1 MLSGFFNWNILIFLS
16 KRHMSIV
23 WFENSFLKLIRT
35 NLRYS
40 HDNIFLKTF
49 KILWPKHTSHMIF
62 LVNFLTI
69 FTKKSM
75 FDFALNLQY
84 ILNLWFCIENQYK
97 RFHWKSIDFC
107 QDHFPTEN
115 QYKISHWIYG
125 TFWTA
130 IWW

>member
-16 KRHMSIV
+16 KRPMSIV
-23 WFENSFLKLIRT
+23 WFENSFLKLIRA

-62 LVNFLTI
+62 LINFLTI

-75 FDFALNLQY
+75 FDFAFKHFFCCYSLLFTPIA
-84 ILNLWFCIENQYK
+84 ILYWFNH
-97 RFHWKSIDFC
+97 FFLLVTSFC
-107 QDHFPTEN
+107 ARRALLAGLHTL
-115 QYKISHWIYG
+115 
-125 TFWTA
+125 A
-130 IWW
+130 IPFAER